1 MINLMRKHLVWL
13 PFLLIV
19 LSSFGCKG
27 KEKVV
32 TPKDMP
38 DLNEQVRPFVTTE
51 NTRVRSGPGPQFR
64 VIAQI
69 RPESKVQVVGRDGE
83 WLLIVSK
90 VGNPPGYIETNSV
103 KPATGDEKETTPPP
117 VEGKYE
123 TTADTS
129 VRSGPSTG
137 DSALANIK
145 KGTILNV
152 VGEENGWLKV
162 ESKTGKPPG
171 YVDANWR
178 GRPRIR
184 RVARSNLEI
193 RDQSQIKHF
202 VQGSRFKGSKF
213 FGAP

>member
-1 MINLMRKHLVWL
+1 MISLMRKHLVWL
-13 PFLLIV
+13 PVLLIS
-19 LSSFGCKG
+19 LSSYACKG

-51 NTRVRSGPGPQFR
+51 NTRIRTGPGQQFR
-64 VIAQI
+64 IIAQV
-69 RPESKVQVVGRDGE
+69 RPNSKVQVVGRDGE

-90 VGNPPGYIETNSV
+90 VGNPPGYIEINAV
-103 KPATGDEKETTPPP
+103 KPATGEEKESTSPP

-123 TTADTS
+123 TTADTY
-129 VRSGPSTG
+129 VRGGPSIG
-137 DSALANIK
+137 HPVLANIK

-171 YVDANWR
+171 YVDANLTR
-178 GRPRIR
+178 L
-184 RVARSNLEI
+184 AENQKS
-193 RDQSQIKHF
+193 
-202 VQGSRFKGSKF
+202 GSR
-213 FGAP
+213 